1 VTGTLE
7 IATAVVAGLVC
18 LLALAA
24 WFGVSR
30 RAVAAEARAVEAEHA
45 QKRRDDLAA

>member
-1 VTGTLE
+1 MTGLLE
-7 IATAVVAGLVC
+7 IATAVVVGLAC

-30 RAVAAEARAVEAEHA
+30 RAVTAEARAVEAERG
-45 QKRRDDLAA
+45 QKRDDLAA